1 MLLDIDIDENE
12 FHGVDEKHAKT
23 AFKHVLLRLKNIN
36 GPINIDY
43 EPEIEPTNNNT
54 NKKSATTKKRTPKKS
69 TTIPKKIT
77 TNSHQN
83 LKLMI

>member
-12 FHGVDEKHAKT
+12 FHGADEKHAKT
-23 AFKHVLLRLKNIN
+23 AFKHVLLQLKNIN

-54 NKKSATTKKRTPKKS
+54 NKSLLLQRKEPLRKVPPSLKR
-69 TTIPKKIT
+69 
-77 TNSHQN
+77 
-83 LKLMI
+83 